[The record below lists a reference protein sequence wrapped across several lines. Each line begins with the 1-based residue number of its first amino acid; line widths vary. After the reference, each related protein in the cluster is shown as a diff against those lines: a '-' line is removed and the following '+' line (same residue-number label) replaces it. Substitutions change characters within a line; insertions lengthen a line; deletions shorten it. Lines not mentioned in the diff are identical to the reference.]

1 MVQGFPK
8 WGWFGEGGNLGK
20 MAKNC
25 MEITKSTFGGKTVG
39 DIGGTPWV
47 LRALCH

>member
-1 MVQGFPK
+1 MVQEFPK

-25 MEITKSTFGGKTVG
+25 MEITKSTFWGQNSGRHW
-39 DIGGTPWV
+39 GTPWV